1 MPGIT
6 LPGYRRRPAR
16 PTGCLRK
23 RDGKYACRAGTT
35 SRYSFGDAI
44 TARDVNYADSGLGRV
59 SEVGA
64 YPANRWGLHDMHG
77 HVWEWVEDDWH
88 ELPGSADGRIA
99 VEGCGNIPGY
109 APLRVARRL
118 LAHPFE
124 VLPVCLPHEEP
135 IGIRYSGV
143 GFRVARTLS

>member
-1 MPGIT
+1 
-6 LPGYRRRPAR
+6 
-16 PTGCLRK
+16 
-23 RDGKYACRAGTT
+23 
-35 SRYSFGDAI
+35 
-44 TARDVNYADSGLGRV
+44 
-59 SEVGA
+59 
-64 YPANRWGLHDMHG
+64 MHG
-77 HVWEWVEDDWH
+77 YVWEWVEDDWN